1 MRGKTHPELGDVEA
15 SLRARHPAI
24 ERGNDVGVSVRGQN
38 LAQVLHRKIA
48 PNRQQQFVIRSIATR
63 VDQRACVAMHDE
75 ELVGL
80 HRLAILFAQ
89 MGHHQANMPILVVQ
103 LYSHVTAFLA
113 TAMAGSLA
121 KQKGVSVADQ
131 MRYLIQHK

>member
-1 MRGKTHPELGDVEA
+1 
-15 SLRARHPAI
+15 
-24 ERGNDVGVSVRGQN
+24 
-38 LAQVLHRKIA
+38 
-48 PNRQQQFVIRSIATR
+48 
-63 VDQRACVAMHDE
+63 
-75 ELVGL
+75 
-80 HRLAILFAQ
+80 
-89 MGHHQANMPILVVQ
+89 MPMLVVQ